1 MIDTDI
7 NLLYKNFNNYS
18 LKERHHILKKHNL
31 SGRTSEKLDKLND
44 IHKNDMHYHGINKLD
59 LLTMISIISFPIIL
73 ITGYFGMN
81 FKDMGVHTR
90 KGGYIYNIKNPNI
103 KVIVVYIIISCIL
116 LFHYKYVNIISY

>member
-59 LLTMISIISFPIIL
+59 LLTMISIISFPIVF
-73 ITGYFGMN
+73 ITGYFSMN
-81 FKDMGVHTR
+81 FKDMGAHTR